1 MTQLSPPK
9 SGGRPILPRVNPYW
23 IMVAPAILL
32 MVVFYLYPVINVLL
46 ISFTEPEPGFGNYAL
61 LLDNAPIH
69 RVLLVTIRVTVITS
83 VIALVLGY
91 ALAYG
96 LTTAAPK
103 IRTLLF
109 IAVVLPLWVSVLIRS
124 FAWISILRRQG
135 VLNNLLVEAGAIQRP
150 MDLLYNELAVII
162 GMVHYMLPYA
172 ILPLYA
178 TMRGIDSRLASA
190 ALGLGASRW
199 RAFRSVFLPMS
210 MPGIIGSAVLVFIF
224 SLGFFA
230 TPAILGGGRTR
241 MIAEYMNW
249 LIQDRVLWGP
259 ATMLA
264 TMLVLVILLLLAA
277 LSRIVDLRKLFGAS

>member
-1 MTQLSPPK
+1 MAQLSPPNA
-9 SGGRPILPRVNPYW
+9 GGRLVLPRVNPYW
-23 IMVAPAILL
+23 IMVAPALAM

-46 ISFTEPEPGFGNYAL
+46 ISFTEPEPGLGNYAML
-61 LLDNAPIH
+61 LHSEPIH
-69 RVLLVTIRVTVITS
+69 KVLLVTLRVTVVTS
-83 VIALVLGY
+83 AISLILGY

-96 LTTAAPK
+96 LTTASPRM
-103 IRTLLF
+103 RTLLF
-109 IAVVLPLWVSVLIRS
+109 IAVVMPLWASVLIRS
-124 FAWISILRRQG
+124 FAWVSILRRQG
-135 VLNNLLVEAGAIQRP
+135 VLNNLLVDTGVVQRP
-150 MDLLYNELAVII
+150 LDLLYNELAVTI

-178 TMRGIDSRLASA
+178 TMRGIDSRLVSA

-241 MIAEYMNW
+241 MIAEYMTW

-264 TMLVLVILLLLAA
+264 TMLVLVILLMLAL
-277 LSRIVDLRKLFGAS
+277 LSRIVDLRKLFGAT